1 MGDFFNRLWQVLDEL
16 ERLASEKIL
25 YFLQEILNLM
35 MSFSFLLV
43 LILLGIIAASC
54 GVVDQMEIIEANAQ
68 YLESLILLFLIGV
81 SYFRRLGV

>member
-1 MGDFFNRLWQVLDEL
+1 
-16 ERLASEKIL
+16 
-25 YFLQEILNLM
+25 M

-68 YLESLILLFLIGV
+68 YLESLILLFLIDV